1 MNIRKLMTGALAF
14 MVTMSAHLA
23 SYAVALLVPV
33 LALCA
38 LALPAQAALPRP
50 DPAVA
55 EFARGVKFTVNGY
68 TGTEVLTNF
77 PVLVRLSESTIDG
90 FLYSDFNYTDGD
102 DLCFIDMETNGIP
115 YEIDTWDRA
124 GESLVWVTLPRVTNH
139 TEFVMWYHSIESGK
153 STVST
158 GDPWR
163 DYTGVWHMKLDNSKN
178 LMDSTTN
185 GLTAGA
191 TSGAIAR
198 TAGRIGASCTP
209 TETGTSKD
217 AQCIEVSLS
226 AAQKTAVD
234 NLNTAANGNSFSVAF
249 WVKPEKYSTGQTNP
263 QSAYLVGRKVLDGD
277 GAWAIQYHYQDP
289 GDKKSHYNQFRLW
302 TSESGDNA
310 DKNVKFFT
318 VDTSI
323 IPNSQAANGNW
334 YKLYAV
340 YNGTSLSFYVNG
352 TDYVGTTN
360 SAAVAANGNNNL
372 FLAGTSG
379 TGTRDFRGEMDEV
392 RLRVGVSSADWVKAD
407 YDTVNDAAFL
417 SAGSV
422 ESVVIVE
429 KPVFGVTLDD
439 FGASHAQF
447 TATVSSLGAS
457 TASSCTLKAKVWPT
471 SGQEPADWT
480 EYVSNLRQDIPATFK
495 VKGLS
500 TATHYSYKIIV
511 VNNEGV
517 EANEQ
522 SDTFTTYGVGV
533 AGTGGDVTRVGDDWI
548 HYFRVGIDDD
558 SGDTVDTYTFSPP
571 SYASTVRALVVGGGG
586 PGGYQA
592 GGGGG
597 AGGYVY
603 DAALAVSSANAYTV
617 TVGSGGVASTS
628 HAAYGSNGGD
638 SSIVG
643 GSVNVVA
650 VGGGAGGNGNTLRAG
665 VAGGSGGGSTRNN
678 AAVGVGT
685 SGQGSDGGL
694 GNEQDALGSRLAGGG
709 GGAGALGG
717 DAALTGAT
725 KNPGGGGKG
734 LENDITGTPVHYAG
748 GGGGGGGYFDKYA
761 DAAAGGGL
769 GGGGAGSR
777 KPKTGSIELA
787 GDGVD
792 GLGGGGGGGAGDQ
805 VGYEK
810 GGDGGDGIVI
820 IRYASQG
827 APSTIPEPIIS
838 LQSAVYDDA
847 NDKCDVSF
855 RVAWGGYNAQTG
867 KGYEDADVAIVWG
880 FRKDSLSHT
889 NSIVANAIG
898 LGTGTFPLAEQTRTV
913 YVRALATNDAGHGGL
928 STEII
933 RIPFVNPN
941 APVATVSATPG
952 ITIAGFEADVT
963 SLGGDGATQVEGVF
977 QVCGDEYFEDGTY
990 LTFPVTNGTLSAAGV
1005 LKGAATGLSANTI
1018 YYVRASLTNNIP
1030 AVLETDPVEFRTS
1043 PFGLPNGQ
1051 IQSSNDNPSFTIG
1064 MTSISAMFDFTNLG
1078 EGATSGSAWMEV
1090 SETSDFATIVAA
1102 SATNVVELAAI
1113 PATCNFTVEGLEPAT
1128 GYYVRYRV
1136 RNNGGRET
1144 SNERQWA
1151 FTTLTPTV
1159 TLTIP
1164 SPLPDNV

>member
-480 EYVSNLRQDIPATFK
+480 LLQVRLR
-495 VKGLS
+495 
-500 TATHYSYKIIV
+500 
-511 VNNEGV
+511 
-517 EANEQ
+517 
-522 SDTFTTYGVGV
+522 
-533 AGTGGDVTRVGDDWI
+533 
-548 HYFRVGIDDD
+548 
-558 SGDTVDTYTFSPP
+558 SPHLC
-571 SYASTVRALVVGGGG
+571 ARL
-586 PGGYQA
+586 
-592 GGGGG
+592 
-597 AGGYVY
+597 
-603 DAALAVSSANAYTV
+603 
-617 TVGSGGVASTS
+617 
-628 HAAYGSNGGD
+628 
-638 SSIVG
+638 
-643 GSVNVVA
+643 
-650 VGGGAGGNGNTLRAG
+650 LR
-665 VAGGSGGGSTRNN
+665 
-678 AAVGVGT
+678 
-685 SGQGSDGGL
+685 
-694 GNEQDALGSRLAGGG
+694 RL
-709 GGAGALGG
+709 LPH
-717 DAALTGAT
+717 L
-725 KNPGGGGKG
+725 
-734 LENDITGTPVHYAG
+734 H
-748 GGGGGGGYFDKYA
+748 
-761 DAAAGGGL
+761 
-769 GGGGAGSR
+769 
-777 KPKTGSIELA
+777 
-787 GDGVD
+787 
-792 GLGGGGGGGAGDQ
+792 
-805 VGYEK
+805 
-810 GGDGGDGIVI
+810 
-820 IRYASQG
+820 
-827 APSTIPEPIIS
+827 PE
-838 LQSAVYDDA
+838 
-847 NDKCDVSF
+847 
-855 RVAWGGYNAQTG
+855 
-867 KGYEDADVAIVWG
+867 
-880 FRKDSLSHT
+880 
-889 NSIVANAIG
+889 
-898 LGTGTFPLAEQTRTV
+898 
-913 YVRALATNDAGHGGL
+913 
-928 STEII
+928 
-933 RIPFVNPN
+933 
-941 APVATVSATPG
+941 
-952 ITIAGFEADVT
+952 
-963 SLGGDGATQVEGVF
+963 
-977 QVCGDEYFEDGTY
+977 
-990 LTFPVTNGTLSAAGV
+990 
-1005 LKGAATGLSANTI
+1005 
-1018 YYVRASLTNNIP
+1018 
-1030 AVLETDPVEFRTS
+1030 
-1043 PFGLPNGQ
+1043 
-1051 IQSSNDNPSFTIG
+1051 
-1064 MTSISAMFDFTNLG
+1064 
-1078 EGATSGSAWMEV
+1078 
-1090 SETSDFATIVAA
+1090 
-1102 SATNVVELAAI
+1102 
-1113 PATCNFTVEGLEPAT
+1113 
-1128 GYYVRYRV
+1128 V
-1136 RNNGGRET
+1136 RNALSGRWD
-1144 SNERQWA
+1144 R
-1151 FTTLTPTV
+1151 
-1159 TLTIP
+1159 
-1164 SPLPDNV
+1164 